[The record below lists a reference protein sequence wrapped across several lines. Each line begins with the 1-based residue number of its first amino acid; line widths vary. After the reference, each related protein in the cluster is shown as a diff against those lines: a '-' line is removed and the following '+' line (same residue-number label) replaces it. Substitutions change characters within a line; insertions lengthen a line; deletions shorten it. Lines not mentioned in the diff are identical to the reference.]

1 MSATFGANENDNMAQ
16 GIHWKTISRF
26 ESHDF
31 VANWYRKAH
40 GRDANAAK
48 VKQINACFAHGREYF
63 RNAGH
68 SEMSV
73 KPLLLYYGVLSC
85 CRGVI
90 LANDPGKKEESLN
103 PRHGLETVDW
113 QHTLSGGI
121 RNVLE
126 LRIRAT
132 NGTFGE
138 LVDVCWHLNTLHVF
152 VGPTNQMGSTGQ
164 PLGDVRFA
172 TDGSHLSLDD
182 LLSRLLQTGMAYPDL
197 TGRRAKMFGGA
208 RIASHAPGLHLAFP
222 IIGIPDELGKL
233 IDGKNVC
240 VGSSNQ
246 VSPGFRQSD
255 DAGDTLIV
263 VRRDGEDHLD
273 ILPVS
278 HYGGAGEFMV
288 VILDFPN
295 GDKLT
300 EFIKLYL
307 VSYTLGML
315 ARYHPSMWTA
325 LLRNEK
331 GDFAQPLLVDAV
343 QAIEQ
348 DFAEHLSHQLTGT
361 VKKLS

>member
-1 MSATFGANENDNMAQ
+1 MAE

-40 GRDANAAK
+40 GRHANAAK
-48 VKQINACFAHGREYF
+48 MRQINACFAHGLEYF
-63 RNAGH
+63 RNAGRA
-68 SEMSV
+68 EMSV

-90 LANDPGKKEESLN
+90 LANNPGQKEESLK
-103 PRHGLETVDW
+103 PRHGLETVNW

-121 RNVLE
+121 SNVLE
-126 LRIRAT
+126 LRIQAT
-132 NGTFGE
+132 DGTFGE
-138 LVDVCWHLNTLHVF
+138 LVDVCWHRNELQVF
-152 VGPTNQMGSTGQ
+152 CGPTNEIGSIRQ
-164 PLGDVRFA
+164 PLGDMRFA
-172 TDGSHLSLDD
+172 TDESYMTLDD

-197 TGRRAKMFGGA
+197 TGRQAKMFDGA
-208 RIASHAPGLHLAFP
+208 ILASHPPGVHLAFP
-222 IIGIPDELGKL
+222 MGIPDELGRL
-233 IDGKNVC
+233 ADGKDVY

-246 VSPGFRQSD
+246 VAPVFRRSD
-255 DAGDTLIV
+255 DAGDTLIFIS
-263 VRRDGEDHLD
+263 RPGLTYLNA
-273 ILPVS
+273 LPVS
-278 HYGGAGEFMV
+278 HYVSEGMV

-307 VSYTLGML
+307 MSYALGML

-343 QAIEQ
+343 RAIER
-348 DFAEHLSHQLTGT
+348 DFAEHLSSQLTGT
-361 VKKLS
+361 VRKLS

>member
-1 MSATFGANENDNMAQ
+1 MAE

-40 GRDANAAK
+40 GRNANAAK
-48 VKQINACFAHGREYF
+48 VRQINACFAHGREYF
-63 RNAGH
+63 RNAGRA
-68 SEMSV
+68 EMSV

-90 LANDPGKKEESLN
+90 LANNPGKKEESLK
-103 PRHGLETVDW
+103 PRHGLETVNW
-113 QHTLSGGI
+113 QNTLSGGI
-121 RNVLE
+121 KDVLE

-132 NGTFGE
+132 DGTFGE

-152 VGPTNQMGSTGQ
+152 SGPTNEMGSTGQ
-164 PLGDVRFA
+164 PLGNVRFA

-182 LLSRLLQTGMAYPDL
+182 LLSRLLQTGMTYPDL

-208 RIASHAPGLHLAFP
+208 RIASHAPGVHLAFP
-222 IIGIPDELGKL
+222 MRGIPEELGRL
-233 IDGKNVC
+233 ADGKNVY

-246 VSPGFRQSD
+246 VVPGFRQSD
-255 DAGDTLIV
+255 DAGDTLIF
-263 VRRDGEDHLD
+263 VRRNGEAHLN
-273 ILPVS
+273 IFPVS
-278 HYGGAGEFMV
+278 HYGGESEFMV

-343 QAIEQ
+343 QAIER
-348 DFAEHLSHQLTGT
+348 DFAEHLSRQLTGT
-361 VKKLS
+361 VRKRS

>member
-1 MSATFGANENDNMAQ
+1 MAE

-40 GRDANAAK
+40 GMSANAAK

-63 RNAGH
+63 RNAGR
-68 SEMSV
+68 SGMSV

-90 LANDPGKKEESLN
+90 LANDPGKKEESLK

-121 RNVLE
+121 RKVLD

-132 NGTFGE
+132 GGTFGE
-138 LVDVCWHLNTLHVF
+138 LVDVCWHLKTLYIF
-152 VGPTNQMGSTGQ
+152 AGSTNEIRSTGQ

-172 TDGSHLSLDD
+172 KDGSELTLGD
-182 LLSRLLQTGMAYPDL
+182 LISRLLQTGMAYPEL
-197 TGRRAKMFGGA
+197 TGRPAKMFRGA
-208 RIASHAPGLHLAFP
+208 RIASHPPGIHVAFP
-222 IIGIPDELGKL
+222 VRGIPDELKGL
-233 IDGKNVC
+233 ADGKNIH

-246 VSPGFRQSD
+246 VAPVFRQRD
-255 DAGDTLIV
+255 DAGDYLIF
-263 VRRDGEDHLD
+263 VRRDGEAHLKEF
-273 ILPVS
+273 PVS
-278 HYGGAGEFMV
+278 HYGGESEFMV
-288 VILDFPN
+288 VVLDFPS

-307 VSYTLGML
+307 VSYILGML
-315 ARYHPSMWTA
+315 ARYYPSMWTA

-343 QAIEQ
+343 QAIER
-348 DFAEHLSHQLTGT
+348 DFAEHLSRQLSGT
-361 VKKLS
+361 VRKLS